1 MPPDPGCAIVSYDKV
16 SWYESVKH
24 ALSARHGLTQQM
36 VLQIVREKV
45 FERLRQ
51 ELPYEIEVKAVGQR
65 QLADGSLR
73 FDQTVVVPT
82 EMVGLL
88 YFDLQVL
95 DQDWI
100 SGLGAEF

>member
-1 MPPDPGCAIVSYDKV
+1 MG
-16 SWYESVKH
+16 
-24 ALSARHGLTQQM
+24 
-36 VLQIVREKV
+36 LQIVREKV

-88 YFDLQVL
+88 DFDLQAPWSAGSL
-95 DQDWI
+95 LCQKTID
-100 SGLGAEF
+100 LLCR